1 MTTALTRFQI
11 DGLHG
16 RKRSIDIPL
25 SDNRLVLIG
34 ENGTG
39 KSTVVNLFYH
49 FLTQQWRRV
58 SE

>member
-16 RKRSIDIPL
+16 RKGRTDIPL